1 MPCSRSALGL
11 MVLGLLGV
19 ATAAP
24 SCGPGQWVNLTSIPQ
39 PRQEHATAAIGDSI
53 IAIVGG
59 LVPTANGT
67 ATTDLVQL
75 YDVTTDTWHTAA
87 PAPHKVNHANAAGVG
102 DRLYLLGGLVEAPLS
117 SDLTMNWVAT
127 RACYVY
133 DPAVDAWSEIAPM
146 PSGTE
151 KGSAV
156 VGVHEGMIYLA
167 GGMTVLQTGY
177 QDAVTSVVAFNTTS
191 EAWQRLEAAAAE
203 LPESRQHAAGAVI
216 GNSFYVVGG
225 RRYGQL
231 YHKDTVFELDLTDL
245 AAGWKVSAA
254 RMPVSRGGLSGG
266 AVGGNFYAFGGEG
279 NVDAATGVFNQM
291 ERYSPLSVQW
301 TEMAPMPVP
310 RHGTQAIGMGGR
322 IYIPG
327 GGLQQDGKSVSV
339 GGGPVIFQHPTTHF
353 DAYCP

>member
-1 MPCSRSALGL
+1 MPVSLSALGL
-11 MVLGLLGV
+11 TVLGLVGV

-24 SCGPGQWVNLTSIPQ
+24 SCSPGQWVNLTSIPQ

-59 LVPTANGT
+59 IIPTANST

-75 YDVTTDTWHTAA
+75 YDVTTDIWRTVA

-102 DRLYLLGGLVEAPLS
+102 DKLYLLGGLVETPLS
-117 SDLTMNWVAT
+117 PGMTMNWVAT

-133 DPAVDAWSEIAPM
+133 DPAVDAWSEIVSM

-156 VGVHEGMIYLA
+156 VGVHGEMIYLA

-177 QDAVTSVVAFNTTS
+177 QDAVTSVIALNTTS
-191 EAWQRLEAAAAE
+191 GSWQRLDAAAAE

-216 GNSFYVVGG
+216 GDSFYVVGG

-245 AAGWKVSAA
+245 AAGWSTSVG
-254 RMPVSRGGLSGG
+254 RMPVSQGGLSGG

-279 NVDAATGVFNQM
+279 NIDAATGVFNQTQK
-291 ERYSPLSVQW
+291 YDPQSQKW
-301 TEMAPMPVP
+301 TELAPMPVP
-310 RHGTQAIGMGGR
+310 RHGTQAVGLGDR
-322 IYIPG
+322 VYIPG

-339 GGGPVIFQHPTTHF
+339 DGGPVTFQHPTAHF